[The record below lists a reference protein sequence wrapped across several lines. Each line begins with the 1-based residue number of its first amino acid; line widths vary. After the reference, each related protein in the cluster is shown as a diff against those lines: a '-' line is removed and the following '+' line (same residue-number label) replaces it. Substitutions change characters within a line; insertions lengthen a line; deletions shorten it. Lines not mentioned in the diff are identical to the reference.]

1 MNRTLAGFLGFIG
14 GLIAGYC
21 IILFGWV
28 AYTTI
33 ADVSDMGGGKAMGI
47 AFFFAPLGGVIAGAV
62 CSFLLVRLAGKPKP
76 AAGQPSP
83 S

>member
-33 ADVSDMGGGKAMGI
+33 ADVSDMGGGKTMGI
-47 AFFFAPLGGVIAGAV
+47 AFFFAPVGGVIAGIICAA
-62 CSFLLVRLAGKPKP
+62 LLVRIAGKPKG
-76 AAGQPSP
+76 ASA
-83 S
+83 